1 MVGTIW
7 FNKRWT
13 RYIIET
19 KINRHNL
26 TRTREDGIAQVSG
39 KYLAS
44 ESVEEGYLVI
54 FDIKTQPG
62 EVCEPQYHEVGN
74 KKVTSFTIGIGRP
87 DWNHSGPLKIY
98 PEEREEIVT
107 APDIKRQSKKVKYRP
122 QFSVCFYY
130 GFGLIEGPWVSL
142 QTWSLPPPG
151 KLWQT
156 HTIIPP
162 FTRFKLFTVNLVNLS
177 FLFTIRL
184 LFFEFYKYL
193 FIVHR

>member
-1 MVGTIW
+1 MDILLTY
-7 FNKRWT
+7 KET

-62 EVCEPQYHEVGN
+62 AECEPQYHQVGN

-87 DWNHSGPLKIY
+87 D
-98 PEEREEIVT
+98 
-107 APDIKRQSKKVKYRP
+107 
-122 QFSVCFYY
+122 
-130 GFGLIEGPWVSL
+130 
-142 QTWSLPPPG
+142 
-151 KLWQT
+151 
-156 HTIIPP
+156 
-162 FTRFKLFTVNLVNLS
+162 
-177 FLFTIRL
+177 
-184 LFFEFYKYL
+184 
-193 FIVHR
+193 